1 MDNSYIKNIIKTIF
15 INLNSNDI
23 EKLTNASL
31 ELISEISIQLFNRK
45 FNSGNREYNFTCLK
59 SIILLLLPYISN
71 FNFSDLNEILYK
83 DTSNFNLLINQ
94 TPLSQDT
101 IKKLFPYSTIGIELL
116 NDDYTFSNEYGKLIY
131 KIIDTNLFYL
141 KKTLQQINCK
151 MYCNWTTIVPIINYK
166 ESNIYKNTKNN
177 LNNGLS
183 IDTFYDTFINGY
195 YNDIKDIK
203 FLIYVYKLDKHMYV
217 IQYLHKLLDL
227 DTILKYDSWDKL
239 NNHEQII
246 FKNNCENIKLQENK
260 ELTIWTEIFTFI
272 EFKKKYQMDK
282 LNIPIPDNYNLL
294 KHIKNPELFWFFLK
308 SILEKFKLTIYSK
321 YLITNNK
328 INNEYLYYQ
337 GNLHLKNIYNI
348 CKSLKFIKDSD
359 KSIKSERKLLDNNY
373 RNLSND
379 EQQEFYN
386 RFNSTVE
393 FRTWVNIKS
402 NYKREHFK
410 EISYPEYDIYI
421 DSIQDDWNEI
431 KNDLVWEYLSHFG
444 LLTEFKLDKINVN
457 DYKNCNYYINNLPYS
472 TDFLNNLKNVKWY
485 TLDSFHWIFQINF
498 FMHYIYTD
506 VHYITGSTGTG
517 KSTQIPKLYL
527 YALKMIDYKTDG
539 QIVCSEPRIEPTR
552 TNAKK
557 ISEELGFNIFKNDD
571 DDDNN
576 KTENFAVQY
585 EYAIDKHSSNF
596 KMLNLKLVT
605 DGLLLIRILDR
616 QYFDIIMIDE
626 AHEHNTNMDL
636 LLTFCKFL
644 YEYKYKKF
652 KLVIISATMDNDEPR
667 YRRYFKNM
675 IQSNYQRE
683 NEGVIND
690 SIVLPILQNKV
701 DDTSI
706 YIDKR
711 MNISIFANETLHPIK
726 EYYRP
731 NKTPIEIVKEI
742 LNTSTQGEILLF
754 QNGRAD
760 IIKMVKLLN
769 SSTPA
774 NIIALPYFGE
784 LNPDYKKIIINIHKE
799 KSKLKIKKDQ
809 VEKWINNEI
818 LFDISYSY
826 SRCIIVATNIAEA
839 SITLVS
845 LKFIIDN
852 GKYNETTYDYDTN
865 SIQFKVADIS
875 EQSRIQRRGRIGRVS
890 EGTIYYLYEKD
901 SKKHIKSRYNITKE
915 DFTPKIIQFLENKV
929 KFLNNKQEKLDE
941 KLDDELDEKLEK
953 TIFSLEELLD
963 ISGTFYLIH
972 PFEHFLD
979 RDIFLKVD
987 NELDINLF
995 LPMLRNL
1002 GFQYLY
1008 VNTNPKFYF
1017 ENVNVKNNLNT
1028 FHKTELFNLVKKIMP
1043 KFIIGEI
1050 VDFGYIITLIYS
1062 IYYGV
1067 FKEVLF
1073 IILLLRYGSIFYLFK
1088 IYDNHIV
1095 KSFSIFNDLQRN
1107 NLLIYSDKLSDR
1119 AEIEAKKAI
1128 KEWCSKR
1135 FNSKYSYLIINLI
1148 KKYNNSL
1155 SKLTISIN
1163 NLQED
1168 FNELKNFNKLEDFN
1182 KLDNLNIKTENILKC
1197 FAFGYFKNIA
1207 FKIDNTYVT
1216 MDGLLSQIKQN
1227 PYKPLPEYPIVLYF
1241 MKDNEIIKPSFYPEI
1256 NMINEISYK
1265 ILLENPMIF
1274 NNKTLKTT
1282 HSHVLT
1288 SYTSNNVEQDT
1299 NIKRIE
1305 YEKYGG
1311 SWDLIKMQIINN
1323 FKYDYIFKTK
1333 ILNNFLNNIYRYI
1346 S

>member
-1 MDNSYIKNIIKTIF
+1 MDKSYIKNIIKTIF

-23 EKLTNASL
+23 EKLTDSSL
-31 ELISEISIQLFNRK
+31 ELINEISIQLFNGN
-45 FNSGNREYNFTCLK
+45 FNSSNREYNFICLK

-83 DTSNFNLLINQ
+83 DNSNFNLLINQ
-94 TPLSQDT
+94 NPLSQDT
-101 IKKLFPYSTIGIELL
+101 VKKLFPYSTIGIELL
-116 NDDYTFSNEYGKLIY
+116 NDDYTQINRNVSEDVNLFSRAQAEENTFSNEYGKLIY

-203 FLIYVYKLDKHMYV
+203 FLIYVYKLDKHIYV

-246 FKNNCENIKLQENK
+246 FKNNCENIKLQKNI
-260 ELTIWTEIFTFI
+260 ELTIWREIFTFI
-272 EFKKKYQMDK
+272 ESNKKKYKFDKNFDYK
-282 LNIPIPDNYNLL
+282 LNIFPDNYNLL

-348 CKSLKFIKDSD
+348 CKSLKFIRDTD
-359 KSIKSERKLLDNNY
+359 IILDNYY
-373 RNLSND
+373 RNLLKE

-393 FRTWVNIKS
+393 FRNWVNIKS

-421 DSIQDDWNEI
+421 DSIKDDWNEI
-431 KNDLVWEYLSHFG
+431 KNELVWEYLSHFG
-444 LLTEFKLDKINVN
+444 LLTEFKSDKINVN

-552 TNAKK
+552 NNAKK

-571 DDDNN
+571 N

-616 QYFDIIMIDE
+616 QDFDIIMIDE

-675 IQSNYQRE
+675 IQSNF
-683 NEGVIND
+683 
-690 SIVLPILQNKV
+690 LPILQNKIV
-701 DDTSI
+701 DNSI

-711 MNISIFANETLHPIK
+711 MNISIFANETLYPIK

-731 NKTPIEIVKEI
+731 NKTPVEIVKEI

-760 IIKMVKLLN
+760 IIKMVTLLN
-769 SSTPA
+769 LSTPA
-774 NIIALPYFGE
+774 NVIALPYFGE
-784 LNPDYKKIIINIHKE
+784 LNPDYKNIIINIHKE
-799 KSKLKIKKDQ
+799 KSKLKIKKNE

-929 KFLNNKQEKLDE
+929 KFLNNEPE
-941 KLDDELDEKLEK
+941 KLDDELEK

-963 ISGTFYLIH
+963 VSGTFYLIH

-979 RDIFLKVD
+979 RDIFLKID
-987 NELDINLF
+987 KELDINLF

-1028 FHKTELFNLVKKIMP
+1028 FYKTELFNLVKKIMP
-1043 KFIIGEI
+1043 KFILGEI
-1050 VDFGYIITLIYS
+1050 VDFSYIITLIYS

-1107 NLLIYSDKLSDR
+1107 NLLIYSDKLTDR

-1241 MKDNEIIKPSFYPEI
+1241 IKDNEIIKPSFYPEI

-1265 ILLENPMIF
+1265 ILLENPIFF
-1274 NNKTLKTT
+1274 NNKTLKTLQP
-1282 HSHVLT
+1282 SIFILEQ
-1288 SYTSNNVEQDT
+1288 NN